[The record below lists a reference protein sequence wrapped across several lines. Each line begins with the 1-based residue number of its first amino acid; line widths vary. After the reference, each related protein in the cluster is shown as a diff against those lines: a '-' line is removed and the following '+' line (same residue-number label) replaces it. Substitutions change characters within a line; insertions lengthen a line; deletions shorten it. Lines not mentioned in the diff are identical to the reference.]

1 MLISRTEK
9 CLNKH
14 LYKLSMKI
22 ALIGNVCNNG
32 YNIGMALKKYTDI
45 VPHLYIDNHINIH
58 SDPAENDPAA
68 KDQADW
74 VFHSAKWDPTRP
86 FKNLDYSFVRK
97 LRKEKY
103 DAIIVSDVGVWLAPF
118 VKNSKFLFWTTGADI
133 TRMPFP
139 FTFNFFHKGVKAK
152 LKAAYMGFLQR
163 RGVKHIDYFL
173 TQPFMPFRY
182 ALNKLKVPAQK
193 ITNFYFPLIIDL
205 NIFKYN
211 ENFRKKISESN
222 YLQIEKFKFKI
233 FHPSRLMI
241 TRNEALYNAG
251 QWKGNEMLLKALRVF
266 IDKYNRTDIC
276 IILPDRIYSND
287 QELFKKE
294 AEKLKLQNNIVW
306 VKGATTEGFNKEEMV
321 ALYSCSNLVVDE
333 IGVGWFGSVVVEAA
347 ACSKPVM
354 CYLDEE
360 VMKQLYPWH
369 PIISAN
375 TPETIAEEI
384 AKLYFNEAYS
394 KQKSVDGRRWAEEFH
409 SQENAGRAYAEQI
422 KELLLKNK

>member
-1 MLISRTEK
+1 
-9 CLNKH
+9 
-14 LYKLSMKI
+14 
-22 ALIGNVCNNG
+22 
-32 YNIGMALKKYTDI
+32 
-45 VPHLYIDNHINIH
+45 
-58 SDPAENDPAA
+58 
-68 KDQADW
+68 
-74 VFHSAKWDPTRP
+74 
-86 FKNLDYSFVRK
+86 
-97 LRKEKY
+97 
-103 DAIIVSDVGVWLAPF
+103 
-118 VKNSKFLFWTTGADI
+118 
-133 TRMPFP
+133 
-139 FTFNFFHKGVKAK
+139 